1 MTSFLSASSDQKKES
16 HRHPKNLF
24 SVLNKASRKEN
35 EQQGDKLL
43 LCSQRVVKDIKVLK
57 DQMTKTQKE

>member
-1 MTSFLSASSDQKKES
+1 MTGFWSSSSDQNKS

-24 SVLNKASRKEN
+24 SVLNKVTRKEN

-43 LCSQRVVKDIKVLK
+43 LCSQSAVKDLTVLT